1 MAQPPSLPGG
11 DLDRIYSHR
20 IRPDFLDGIAPSS
33 TPTAVIVRG
42 QPGAGTAY
50 ALERVRTHMASSAGA
65 AAVIAARAL
74 REYHSLW
81 RARAP
86 STPLTSDR
94 TSSDVRDWTDRLIG
108 DAISRQVNV
117 LMEASLSHGE
127 PERMAA
133 LATRFKDVGYQV
145 ATVTLA
151 TDRDQSR
158 QATIAGY
165 VLARMTGVRSGEV
178 DAPKH
183 DAAYDQLRESLYQ
196 IEFQVSAD
204 RVQVVT
210 TDGRQLYANQVE
222 NGRWVREPRAA
233 YVVDD
238 FRERKLTAREL
249 ADSALRWQILVDR
262 LAGDPSAP
270 AELTSQAVRWHEE
283 ATARALG
290 DPDASKL
297 LTWGRE
303 GQAFRSMNRY
313 DFQRQFPQ
321 HADSVQRL
329 QEAVTFAEMNF
340 AEPSD
345 RRRFIEQTR
354 RRLAERIAEGRAD
367 APVRTKDK
375 AKMKEPKA
383 R

>member
-1 MAQPPSLPGG
+1 MAHPPSLPDG

-20 IRPDFLDGIAPSS
+20 IRPDFLDGIAPSP
-33 TPTAVIVRG
+33 TPTAVFVRG

-50 ALERVRTHMASSAGA
+50 ALERVRIHMASSAGA
-65 AAVIAARAL
+65 SAVITARAL
-74 REYHSLW
+74 REYHPLW
-81 RARAP
+81 RASASSNP
-86 STPLTSDR
+86 PISDR
-94 TSSDVRDWTDRLIG
+94 TAADVRDWTDRLIG
-108 DAISRQVNV
+108 DATSRQFNV
-117 LMEASLSHGE
+117 VLESNLSLGE

-133 LATRFKDVGYQV
+133 LARLLKDVGYQI

-158 QATIAGY
+158 QASVARY
-165 VLARMTGVRSGEV
+165 ELARLTGVPPGEV
-178 DAPKH
+178 GASKH
-183 DAAYDQLRESLYQ
+183 DAAYDQLRESLA
-196 IEFQVSAD
+196 QVEAQLSAD
-204 RVQVVT
+204 RVQVIT
-210 TDGRQLYANQVE
+210 TDGRQLYANQLE
-222 NGRWVREPRAA
+222 NGHWVREPRAP
-233 YVVDD
+233 YVLED

-270 AELTSQAVRWHEE
+270 AELTNQAMRWREE

-290 DPDASKL
+290 DPDANKL

-313 DFQRQFPQ
+313 DFQRQFPH

-329 QEAVTFAEMNF
+329 QEAVMFAEMNF

-375 AKMKEPKA
+375 QKTKEPKT